1 MISDSK
7 KLFRFLRTQPVPE
20 NTNEILALERTKL
33 ANERTLLSYIRSS
46 LYLLLGG
53 LALIQIESV
62 EKIRWLGYVALI
74 FCVIFASIGIVRYII
89 LSRRL
94 RKWNR
99 ILFVDT
105 KDVPGNEKLIKN
117 RGGKF

>member
-1 MISDSK
+1 MLSDSK
-7 KLFRFLRTQPVPE
+7 RLFRFLRTQPIPK
-20 NTNEILALERTKL
+20 NTSEILALERTKL

-62 EKIRWLGYVALI
+62 ERIRWLGYVALVL
-74 FCVIFASIGIVRYII
+74 CVIFAGVGIVRYIV
-89 LSRRL
+89 LSNRL

-105 KDVPGNEKLIKN
+105 KEVPGNDELVKN
-117 RGGKF
+117 RGGKQ